1 MTDTTSLP
9 RWDLTPFLPPV
20 EEVAFEQAFSKAVAA
35 VGDLVRLFDGH
46 AIGESR
52 PREIPPAEFD
62 EVLQR
67 FLDVRTQVY
76 LLEAVLECLTS
87 ADSRDA
93 AAQARLSELQPTVA
107 ALSLLQT
114 RLTAWVGD
122 IDVDALSAKSPLARA
137 HGHFLRQS
145 AVRARHL
152 MSPPE
157 EALAADIVV
166 TGSIAWER
174 LHANLTSQL
183 LVTVRV
189 DGEDRVLPMPAVRN
203 LAQDPDRDVR
213 RRAYEAEVAAWHA
226 VRVPLAAAMN
236 SIKGEVNLL
245 TRRRGWASP
254 LEATLFEHA
263 IDRPILEAM
272 LAAVEESFPDFRR
285 YLHIKARQLGLEQ
298 LAWWDMY
305 APVVEQGQPWDYP
318 SARRFIEERFSA
330 FSPSLGETA
339 ARAFAENWVDAG
351 PREGK
356 AGGAFC
362 AWMRGEESRILSNF
376 LPTHDGMS
384 TLAHELGHAYHN
396 RTRARRS
403 FIQRRTPSTL
413 AETASIF
420 CQTLVDEAA
429 YGTAGPVERMAIA
442 DSFLQNACGVVVDV
456 IGRFYFEQQV
466 FERRAARELSPEELC
481 QEMRAAQARSYG
493 DGLDPETYHPYM
505 WAVKPHYYSGSAS
518 FYNYPYTFGLLF
530 GLGLF
535 ARYREHPDRFVAEYE
550 DLLSRTGMATAAELA
565 DDFAIDLR
573 SPGYWRSGLD
583 MVRERIERFEELC
596 KGAKR

>member
-1 MTDTTSLP
+1 MTETSSLP
-9 RWDLTPFLPPV
+9 RWDLAPLLPPV
-20 EEVAFEQAFSKAVAA
+20 GEPAFDRAFASTVEA
-35 VGDLVRLFDGH
+35 VGRLARLFDEH
-46 AIGESR
+46 KVGETH
-52 PREIPPAEFD
+52 PRTIPAKEFD
-62 EVLQR
+62 EIVEG
-67 FLDVRTQVY
+67 FLAVRTEAY
-76 LLEAVLECLTS
+76 LLEAYLECLTA

-114 RLTAWVGD
+114 RLTAWVGEVD
-122 IDVDALSAKSPLARA
+122 SDALAAASPLAKD
-137 HGHFLRQS
+137 HLHFLRQS

-152 MSPPE
+152 MSPAE
-157 EALAADIVV
+157 ESLAADLVV

-183 LVTVRV
+183 LVTVRL
-189 DGEDRVLPMPAVRN
+189 DGEERQLPMPAVRN
-203 LAQDPDRDVR
+203 LAQHADRDVR
-213 RRAYEAEVAAWHA
+213 QRAYQAETAAWHA

-236 SIKGEVNLL
+236 SIKGEVHLL

-263 IDRPILEAM
+263 IDRPILESM
-272 LAAVEESFPDFRR
+272 MTAVEESFPDFRR
-285 YLHIKARQLGLEQ
+285 YLHLKAHRLGVER
-298 LAWWDMY
+298 LAWWDLY
-305 APVVEQGQPWDYP
+305 APVVEQGRSWDYA
-318 SARRFIEERFSA
+318 SACRFIEERFAS
-330 FSPSLGETA
+330 FSPRLRETA
-339 ARAFAENWVDAG
+339 ARAFAEDWIDAG

-356 AGGAFC
+356 VGGAFC

-376 LPTHDGMS
+376 LPTHQGMS

-396 RTRARRS
+396 RTRALRS

-420 CQTLVDEAA
+420 CETLVDEAA
-429 YGTAGPVERMAIA
+429 YAAAEPKERLAIVEA
-442 DSFLQNACGVVVDV
+442 FLQSACGVVVDV

-466 FERRAARELSPEELC
+466 FERRGSRELSPEELC
-481 QEMRAAQARSYG
+481 HEMRQAQARSYG
-493 DGLDPETYHPYM
+493 DGLDPATYHPYM

-535 ARYREHPDRFVAEYE
+535 ARYRERPEAFVGEYE

-565 DDFAIDLR
+565 QDFAIDLR
-573 SPGYWRSGLD
+573 APAFWRSGLD
-583 MVRERIERFEELC
+583 MVRERIDRFEALC
-596 KGAKR
+596 RDLQH